1 MHKFNTLLSGLLLSS
16 LSFAAFNSHASI
28 DIETA
33 PNAEMAV
40 TSLPI
45 IGAVDV
51 KPAAKAPLEVEF
63 SRAFGAPADGSWDGL
78 FSSENTLDAAK
89 YAKQAPE
96 KTIFKSGQYALSS
109 TTAGNEIW
117 YGTAASVWC
126 YWPYISMK
134 MPLTLMNFETPNH
147 GCQMT
152 PPTGQRPTAQIYIHD
167 VETNVTT
174 HVGPDT
180 FINGQQFLED
190 SLGSPVELSSVEAM
204 LSMPGYTYRGA
215 GSIDNLTFFAG
226 SNQYQIE
233 KLKSGWLDK
242 LSPEKRAI
250 ELKKFPKNFDFEQE
264 GMIGYNRVFVFD
276 NVKKE
281 YLGFAE
287 FVFDTVRRFQTVEH
301 ADGTKG
307 LYWFGGPDQSG
318 GQLGKSL
325 NTMLR
330 WVGTKEAP
338 LSGGLFNNGFD
349 IVSDASFEKYGVV
362 GDFREFMVE
371 SQGGEEKH
379 FVSSSWYN
387 PYGEPAS
394 MLVSNAMPASGY
406 TASEPVIYQT
416 VMKYTDYDADQVAGH
431 GSKFAANAFFGDYL
445 YFGSYHQGTSGAY
458 DKLMKIYCDE
468 AQIDDLCKLQDYA
481 EDDIEAH
488 REYMMKTW
496 RAASVF
502 RIKIADLLATDTPVK
517 DKVELLYGKESDW
530 VFLPTMS
537 AGSDGADNN
546 YDGYQ
551 FVMQENKLGQKPLF
565 GDEGFGHQGMV
576 YTFTFV
582 EHEGKLFLGS
592 WNSTSGLFDTFE
604 HTDYAFWNHRA
615 LNLFNM
621 TLPLSPFGQT
631 DVKKNN
637 PAYFLYE
644 SIIEDATTNGYS
656 LEEAKKG
663 WLMVFEDTESA
674 AVKFKDGFGN
684 PCNNGV
690 RNYAKVN
697 GELFLGTTSWCNL
710 GEDSGLEYYKYE
722 GSNR

>member
-1 MHKFNTLLSGLLLSS
+1 MLKLKKLTAALSS
-16 LSFAAFNSHASI
+16 CLLAATLSSAAFAA
-28 DIETA
+28 DEVTTA
-33 PNAEMAV
+33 AKSSAISADEA
-40 TSLPI
+40 L
-45 IGAVDV
+45 DV
-51 KPAAKAPLEVEF
+51 KF

-78 FSSENTLDAAK
+78 FSSENILDAAK
-89 YAKQAPE
+89 YATQAPE

-109 TTAGNEIW
+109 TTSGSEIW

-134 MPLTLMNFETPNH
+134 MPLTLMNHETPSH

-152 PPTGQRPTAQIYIHD
+152 PPTGQRPTAQIYVHD
-167 VETNVTT
+167 VEANVTT

-190 SLGSPVELSSVEAM
+190 SLGSPVELSSTEAM
-204 LSMPGYTYRGA
+204 MSMPGYTYRGA
-215 GSIDNLTFFAG
+215 GSINNLTFFAG
-226 SNQYQIE
+226 SNQYQIK
-233 KLKSGWLDK
+233 KLKNGWLDK
-242 LSPEKRAI
+242 LPPEERAI
-250 ELKKFPKNFDFEQE
+250 ELKKFPENFDFEQE
-264 GMIGYNRVFVFD
+264 GMIGYNRIFVFD

-287 FVFDTVRRFQTVEH
+287 FAFDTVRRFQTVEH

-338 LSGGLFNNGFD
+338 LSGGLLNNGFD
-349 IVSDASFEKYGVV
+349 IVSDQNFEKYGVV
-362 GDFREFMVE
+362 GDFREFKVE
-371 SQGGEEKH
+371 SEAEGGSEKTTKQH

-394 MLVSNAMPASGY
+394 MLVSNAMPANGY
-406 TASEPVIYQT
+406 TAAEPVVYQT
-416 VMKYTDYDADQVAGH
+416 VMRYTDYDADQVAGH

-458 DKLMKIYCDE
+458 DKIMHKYCDE
-468 AQIDDLCKLQDYA
+468 DPIDSLCKLADYDS
-481 EDDIEAH
+481 DDTEAH

-502 RIKIADLLATDTPVK
+502 RIKISDLLAVDKSVSE
-517 DKVELLYGKESDW
+517 KVELLYGKEKDW
-530 VFLPTMS
+530 VFQPTQS
-537 AGSDGADNN
+537 AGSDTH
-546 YDGYQ
+546 DGYE
-551 FVMQENKLGQKPLF
+551 FLMQNNKLGQKPLF

-592 WNSTSGLFDTFE
+592 WNSTAGLFDMFD

-615 LNLFNM
+615 LNLFNL

-637 PAYFLYE
+637 PAYFLYQ
-644 SIIEDATTNGYS
+644 SIIEDAKTNGYS

-697 GELFLGTTSWCNL
+697 GDLYLGTTSWCNL

-722 GSNR
+722 GSNRGVLLK

>member
-1 MHKFNTLLSGLLLSS
+1 MLKLKKLTAALSS
-16 LSFAAFNSHASI
+16 CLLAATLSSAAFAA
-28 DIETA
+28 DEVTTA
-33 PNAEMAV
+33 AKSSAISAGEA
-40 TSLPI
+40 L
-45 IGAVDV
+45 DV
-51 KPAAKAPLEVEF
+51 KF

-78 FSSENTLDAAK
+78 FSSENILDAAK
-89 YAKQAPE
+89 YATLAPE

-109 TTAGNEIW
+109 TTSGSEIW

-134 MPLTLMNFETPNH
+134 MPLTLMNHETPSH

-152 PPTGQRPTAQIYIHD
+152 PPTGQRPTAQIYVHD
-167 VETNVTT
+167 VEANVTT

-190 SLGSPVELSSVEAM
+190 SLGSPVELSSTEAM
-204 LSMPGYTYRGA
+204 MSMPGYTYRGA

-226 SNQYQIE
+226 SNQYQIK
-233 KLKSGWLDK
+233 KLKNGWLDK
-242 LSPEKRAI
+242 LSPEERAI

-264 GMIGYNRVFVFD
+264 GMIGYNRIFVFD

-287 FVFDTVRRFQTVEH
+287 FAFDTVRRFQTVEH

-318 GQLGKSL
+318 GQLGKSS

-338 LSGGLFNNGFD
+338 LSGGLLNNGFD
-349 IVSDASFEKYGVV
+349 IVSDQNFEKYGVV
-362 GDFREFMVE
+362 GDFREFKVE
-371 SQGGEEKH
+371 SEDEGGSEKTTRQH

-394 MLVSNAMPASGY
+394 MLVSNAMPANGY
-406 TASEPVIYQT
+406 TAAEPVVYQT
-416 VMKYTDYDADQVAGH
+416 VMRYTDYDADQVAGH

-458 DKLMKIYCDE
+458 DKLMHKYCDD
-468 AQIDDLCKLQDYA
+468 AQIESLCKLADYDS
-481 EDDIEAH
+481 DDTEAH

-502 RIKIADLLATDTPVK
+502 RIKISDLLAVDKSVSE
-517 DKVELLYGKESDW
+517 KVELLYGKEKDW
-530 VFLPTMS
+530 VFQPTQS
-537 AGSDGADNN
+537 AGSDTH
-546 YDGYQ
+546 DGYE
-551 FVMQENKLGQKPLF
+551 FLMQNNKLGQKPLF

-592 WNSTSGLFDTFE
+592 WNSTAGLFDMFD

-637 PAYFLYE
+637 PAYFLYQ
-644 SIIEDATTNGYS
+644 SIIEDAKTNGYS

-697 GELFLGTTSWCNL
+697 GDLYLGTTSWCNL

-722 GSNR
+722 GANR

>member
-1 MHKFNTLLSGLLLSS
+1 MLKLKKLTAALSS
-16 LSFAAFNSHASI
+16 CLLAATLSSAAFAA
-28 DIETA
+28 DEVTTA
-33 PNAEMAV
+33 AKSSAISADEA
-40 TSLPI
+40 L
-45 IGAVDV
+45 DV
-51 KPAAKAPLEVEF
+51 KF

-78 FSSENTLDAAK
+78 FSSENILDAAK
-89 YAKQAPE
+89 YATQAPE

-109 TTAGNEIW
+109 TTSGSEIW

-134 MPLTLMNFETPNH
+134 MPLTLMNHETPSH

-152 PPTGQRPTAQIYIHD
+152 PPTGQRPTAQIYVHD
-167 VETNVTT
+167 VEANVTT

-190 SLGSPVELSSVEAM
+190 SLGSPVELSSTEAM
-204 LSMPGYTYRGA
+204 MSMPGYTYRGA

-226 SNQYQIE
+226 SNQYQIK
-233 KLKSGWLDK
+233 KLKNGWLDK
-242 LSPEKRAI
+242 LSPEERAI

-264 GMIGYNRVFVFD
+264 GMIGYNRIFVFD

-287 FVFDTVRRFQTVEH
+287 FAFDTVRRFQTVEH

-338 LSGGLFNNGFD
+338 LSGGLLNNGFD
-349 IVSDASFEKYGVV
+349 IVSDQNFEKYGVV
-362 GDFREFMVE
+362 GDFREFKVE
-371 SQGGEEKH
+371 SEDEGGSEKTTRQH

-394 MLVSNAMPASGY
+394 MLVSNAMPANGY
-406 TASEPVIYQT
+406 TAAEPVVYQT

-458 DKLMKIYCDE
+458 DKLMHKYCDD
-468 AQIDDLCKLQDYA
+468 AQIESLCKLADYDS
-481 EDDIEAH
+481 DDTEAH

-502 RIKIADLLATDTPVK
+502 RIKISDLLAVDKSVSE
-517 DKVELLYGKESDW
+517 KVELLYGKEKDW
-530 VFLPTMS
+530 VFQPTQS
-537 AGSDGADNN
+537 AGSDTH
-546 YDGYQ
+546 DGYE
-551 FVMQENKLGQKPLF
+551 FLMQNNKLGQKPLF

-592 WNSTSGLFDTFE
+592 WNSTAGLFDMFD

-637 PAYFLYE
+637 PAYFLYQ
-644 SIIEDATTNGYS
+644 SIIEDAKTNGYS

-697 GELFLGTTSWCNL
+697 GDLYLGTTSWCNL

-722 GSNR
+722 GANR

>member
-1 MHKFNTLLSGLLLSS
+1 MKLFKKNILAATTSLLAMAFSSCLLADLDVASSS
-16 LSFAAFNSHASI
+16 LAVGTQGS
-28 DIETA
+28 DKIE
-33 PNAEMAV
+33 
-40 TSLPI
+40 
-45 IGAVDV
+45 
-51 KPAAKAPLEVEF
+51 APLDVTF

-78 FSSENTLDAAK
+78 FSGENVLDPVK
-89 YAKQAPE
+89 YANQKPE
-96 KTIFKSGQYALSS
+96 QTIFKSGQYALSS

-134 MPLTLMNFETPNH
+134 MPLTLMNHETPNH

-152 PPTGQRPTAQIYIHD
+152 PPSGQRPTAQIYFHN
-167 VETNVTT
+167 VETDITT

-180 FINGQQFLED
+180 IANGQQFLED
-190 SLGSPVELSSVEAM
+190 SMSSPIELSSIETM

-215 GSIDNLTFFAG
+215 GTIDNLTFFAG
-226 SNQYQIE
+226 SNQYQVE
-233 KLKSGWLDK
+233 KIKAEWLDR
-242 LSPEKRAI
+242 LSPEQRAI

-264 GMIGYNRVFVFD
+264 GLLGYNRIFVFD

-281 YLGFAE
+281 YLGYAE
-287 FVFDTVRRFQTVEH
+287 FFFDTVRRFQTVTH
-301 ADGTKG
+301 PDGSKG

-330 WVGTKEAP
+330 WVGTQESP
-338 LSGGLFNNGFD
+338 LSGGMLNNGFD
-349 IVSDASFEKYGVV
+349 IVSDQRFEKYGVV
-362 GDFREFMVE
+362 GDFREFKVND
-371 SQGGEEKH
+371 EKH

-394 MLVSNAMPASGY
+394 MLVSNAMPENGY
-406 TASEPVIYQT
+406 SAKDPVVYQT
-416 VMKYTDYDADQVAGH
+416 VMKYTDYDPEQVGGH

-458 DKLMKIYCDE
+458 DKIMHKYCDE
-468 AQIDDLCKLQDYA
+468 DVQIDSLCKLSKYKAKDT
-481 EDDIEAH
+481 EAH

-496 RAASVF
+496 RAASIF
-502 RIKIADLLATDTPVK
+502 RIKIEDLLAVDAPVK
-517 DKVELLYGKESDW
+517 EKVELLYGKESDW
-530 VFLPTMS
+530 VFTPTKS
-537 AGSDGADNN
+537 KGSDN
-546 YDGYQ
+546 YDGYK
-551 FVMQENKLGQKPLF
+551 FVMEGNKLGQKPLF

-582 EHEGKLFLGS
+582 EHDGKLFLGS
-592 WNSTSGLFDTFE
+592 WNSTAGLFDMFD
-604 HTDYAFWNHRA
+604 HRDYAFWNHRA
-615 LNLFNM
+615 LYLFGM

-631 DVKKNN
+631 AVVENN
-637 PAYFLYE
+637 PAHFLYQ
-644 SIIEDATTNGYS
+644 SIIDDAVNNGYT

-663 WLMVFEDTESA
+663 WLMVFEDTNSP

-690 RNYAKVN
+690 RNYAKVS
-697 GELFLGTTSWCNL
+697 GELYLGTTSWCNL
-710 GEDSGLEYYKYE
+710 GEGSGLEYYKYE

>member
-1 MHKFNTLLSGLLLSS
+1 MPPIKIMFYVTLGVAIASGS
-16 LSFAAFNSHASI
+16 LAMDTGDSETIAA
-28 DIETA
+28 
-33 PNAEMAV
+33 P
-40 TSLPI
+40 L
-45 IGAVDV
+45 DV
-51 KPAAKAPLEVEF
+51 KF
-63 SRAFGAPADGSWDGL
+63 SREFGVPADGSWDGL
-78 FSSENTLDAAK
+78 FSGDNVLDPVK
-89 YAKQAPE
+89 YANEKPE

-134 MPLTLMNFETPNH
+134 MPLTLMNHETPHH

-152 PPTGQRPTAQIYIHD
+152 PPSGQRPTAQIYFYD
-167 VETNVTT
+167 VDTGVTT
-174 HVGPDT
+174 HVGPNT
-180 FINGQQFLED
+180 ISNGQQFLED
-190 SLGSPVELSSVEAM
+190 SLSGPIELSTIEAM

-226 SNQYQIE
+226 SNQYPVE
-233 KLKSGWLDK
+233 KIKAQWLDK
-242 LSPEKRAI
+242 LSPEQRAI
-250 ELKKFPKNFDFEQE
+250 ELKKFPKNFDFNQE
-264 GMIGYNRVFVFD
+264 GLIGYNRIFVFD
-276 NVKKE
+276 NVKKA
-281 YLGFAE
+281 YLGYAE
-287 FVFDTVRRFQTVEH
+287 FFFDTVRRFQTVTH
-301 ADGTKG
+301 PNGSKG

-330 WVGTKEAP
+330 WVGTPENP
-338 LSGGLFNNGFD
+338 LSGGMLNNGFD
-349 IVSDASFEKYGVV
+349 IVSDPRFEKYGVV
-362 GDFREFMVE
+362 GDFREFEV
-371 SQGGEEKH
+371 SGQKH

-394 MLVSNAMPASGY
+394 MLVSNAMPANGY
-406 TASEPVIYQT
+406 STEAPVVYQT
-416 VMKYTDYDADQVAGH
+416 VMKYTDYDPEQVGGH

-458 DKLMKIYCDE
+458 DKIMHKYCDDE
-468 AQIDDLCKLQDYA
+468 QIDSLCKLTDYDK
-481 EDDIEAH
+481 EDTQAH

-502 RIKIADLLATDTPVK
+502 RIRIDDLLATYRPEK
-517 DKVELLYGKESDW
+517 EKVELLYGMQSDW
-530 VFLPTMS
+530 VFTPSKS
-537 AGSDGADNN
+537 AGSDA
-546 YDGYQ
+546 YDGYT
-551 FVMQENKLGQKPLF
+551 FVLENNKLGQKPLF

-582 EHEGKLFLGS
+582 EHDGKLFLGS
-592 WNSTSGLFDTFE
+592 WNSTAGLFDMFS

-615 LNLFNM
+615 LYFGLPI
-621 TLPLSPFGQT
+621 PLSPFGQT
-631 DVKKNN
+631 AVTENN
-637 PAYFLYE
+637 PAHFLYQ
-644 SIIEDATTNGYS
+644 SIIDDAASNGYT
-656 LEEAKKG
+656 LEEARKG
-663 WLMVFEDTESA
+663 WLMVFEDTDSP
-674 AVKFKDGFGN
+674 AVIFKDGFGN

-697 GELFLGTTSWCNL
+697 GELYLGTTSWCNL